1 MPRSRGVPVAARES
15 AARCPVDR
23 HRAGWHD
30 PSAMC
35 DTMVTVLPGRVLFAK
50 NSDRDPNE
58 AQVLDWRA
66 RADHPRGTALKC
78 TWIEIPQAPT
88 THAVLLSRPYWMWG
102 AEAGANEY
110 GVAIGN
116 EAVFSRQP
124 YAARGLTGMD
134 LVRLGLE
141 RGATAEQ
148 AVTEIVELLERYGQ
162 GGGCGHERRSF
173 TYHNSFLVADP
184 GGAFVLETA
193 GRRWQAE
200 RITGAWS
207 ISNGYTLP
215 GMQVEAD
222 ALRTRVTA
230 CATRR
235 PRTFAAAERAVGT
248 ADLMRALR
256 DHGDGS
262 APHYRMVNGAMAA
275 PCMHAGGILAA
286 SQTTASWVSEL
297 RRDSS
302 LHWVTGT
309 AAPCTAL
316 FKPVRVAEAL
326 DLARPASDRAD
337 DRSLWWRHERLHRLV
352 MRDPARL
359 RALFEDERDATEA
372 RWIADPPDPAM
383 AFAEGD
389 RLLEEWTA
397 RVAAA
402 SAHDGRPWL
411 VRRYWASRNARAA
424 LALP

>member
-1 MPRSRGVPVAARES
+1 
-15 AARCPVDR
+15 
-23 HRAGWHD
+23 
-30 PSAMC
+30 MC

-58 AQVLDWRA
+58 AQVLEWHS
-66 RADHPRGTALKC
+66 RADHARGCALKC
-78 TWIEIPQAPT
+78 TWIEIPQVPA

-102 AEAGANEY
+102 AEIGVNEH

-141 RGATAEQ
+141 RGATAEE
-148 AVTEIVELLERYGQ
+148 AVSVIAELLERHGQ
-162 GGGCGHERRSF
+162 GGGCGHERRGF

-193 GRRWQAE
+193 GRRWQAQ
-200 RITGAWS
+200 RVTGAWS

-215 GMQVEAD
+215 AMQAEAD
-222 ALRTRVTA
+222 ALRTRVTG
-230 CATRR
+230 CAMRR
-235 PRTFAAAERAVGT
+235 PRTLAAAERAAGP
-248 ADLMRALR
+248 ADLMKVLR
-256 DHGDGS
+256 DHGDGPC
-262 APHYRMVNGAMAA
+262 PHYRLLNGAMAA

-302 LHWVTGT
+302 AHWVTGT

-316 FKPVRVAEAL
+316 FKPVRVEEAL
-326 DLARPASDRAD
+326 DLGPPAVERAD
-337 DRSLWWRHERLHRLV
+337 GRSLWWRHERFHRRV

-359 RALFEDERDATEA
+359 SPLFEAERDATEA
-372 RWIADPPDPAM
+372 RWIADPPDPAA

-389 RLLEEWTA
+389 RLLARWTA
-397 RVAAA
+397 RIGAEPAP
-402 SAHDGRPWL
+402 DRRPWL
-411 VRRYWASRNARAA
+411 VRRYWHSRNVRAA
-424 LALP
+424 LTGP